1 MVHPVLAKVQTQTSR
16 VMAPVDPNFYETNR
30 FVVGILSSYAITVG
44 TLLGL
49 IVYSLYITYNDL
61 PIALRTRHL
70 SFERRNEMIV
80 MGALAVICAG
90 ANAYGIIEALVESY
104 NVWSLAI
111 GDALPTNVWT
121 STAWYVGC

>member
-1 MVHPVLAKVQTQTSR
+1 
-16 VMAPVDPNFYETNR
+16 MAPVDPNFYETNR
-30 FVVGILSSYAITVG
+30 FAIGILSSYAITVA
-44 TLLGL
+44 TLLGF
-49 IVYSLYITYNDL
+49 IVYSLYNTYNDL

-70 SFERRNEMIV
+70 SFERRNGVIV
-80 MGALAVICAG
+80 MGALAAVCAG

-121 STAWYVGC
+121 STAWYVGMTRLARGNIVLT